1 MEKETRSG
9 LIRATIAYFVIAI
22 IMGILSFGSSLTV
35 GEIGSFLPYIPPDL
49 SAVGVYVIFVPLL
62 VGISFFYVSILI
74 GALFEGTINR
84 VIISGLYAGG
94 FSSFIVVYMIIQ
106 PMSEINQVAGYLFM
120 GSYAIYFIYS
130 IISVIAELRD
140 QNYLRVITGAL
151 AIFILGQ
158 VCVQLV
164 SLYMVAPGVPE
175 TEQVTLIKEMLNIG
189 FSVASGITL
198 VGIFRDSRNVYLSQ
212 FGGLA
217 SNYFF
222 VTALSLIGTL
232 YLNFIGGRLTDV
244 NPVIKQLS
252 PYIEWTGVVIVGA
265 FIFTV
270 MRRGMTETMMVP
282 TEIGDWGKHIQDTSS
297 TKGKQ
302 LKDFTEMINEFVERG
317 QKERLTVKLFRF
329 LNENRASEPE
339 MGKCLKELIDYEDQ
353 KHPNFAKR
361 GTSKKVDENNQERRM
376 LVLART
382 VQHINGLG
390 LSAYRSKG
398 QKQGTEENKEK

>member
-1 MEKETRSG
+1 MEAETRSG
-9 LIRATIAYFVIAI
+9 LIRATVAYFVIAV
-22 IMGILSFGSSLTV
+22 IMSILSFGSTLTV
-35 GEIGSFLPYIPPDL
+35 GEIGSFLPYIPPDM
-49 SAVGVYVIFVPLL
+49 SQVGVYVLFVPLL
-62 VGISFFYVSILI
+62 VGISFFYVSVLI

-94 FSSFIVVYMIIQ
+94 FSSFIVVFMIIQ
-106 PMSEINQVAGYLFM
+106 PMSEANQVAGYLFM
-120 GSYAIYFIYS
+120 GSFAIYFIYS

-140 QNYLRVITGAL
+140 QHYLRVISGAL

-164 SLYMVAPGVPE
+164 NLYMIAPGVPE

-189 FSVASGITL
+189 FGVASGITL

-212 FGGLA
+212 FGGIA

-232 YLNFIGGRLTDV
+232 YLNFIGGRLTEV

-282 TEIGDWGKHIQDTSS
+282 TELGDWGKHIQDTSS

-302 LKDFTEMINEFVERG
+302 LKDFTEIIKEFVDRG
-317 QKERLTVKLFRF
+317 QKERLVVKLFRF

-339 MGKCLKELIDYEDQ
+339 MGQCLKELIDYEDQ

-361 GTSKKVDENNQERRM
+361 GMSKKVDENNQERRM
-376 LVLART
+376 LILART
-382 VQHINGLG
+382 VQHINALGLG
-390 LSAYRSKG
+390 AYRSKG
-398 QKQGTEENKEK
+398 QNQVTEEIKEK

>member
-22 IMGILSFGSSLTV
+22 IMGILSFGSTLTV

-49 SAVGVYVIFVPLL
+49 SAVGVFVIFVPLL

-94 FSSFIVVYMIIQ
+94 FSSFVVVYMIIQ
-106 PMSEINQVAGYLFM
+106 PMSEANQVAGYLFM

-140 QNYLRVITGAL
+140 QHYLRVISGSL

-158 VCVQLV
+158 VCVQMV
-164 SLYMVAPGVPE
+164 NLYMVAPGVPE

-212 FGGLA
+212 FGGIA

-282 TEIGDWGKHIQDTSS
+282 TELGDWGKHIQDTSS

-302 LKDFTEMINEFVERG
+302 LKDFTEIIKEFVDRG
-317 QKERLTVKLFRF
+317 KKERIIVKLFRF

-339 MGKCLKELIDYEDQ
+339 MGRCLKELIEYEDQ

-361 GTSKKVDENNQERRM
+361 GVSKKVDENNQERRM
-376 LVLART
+376 LILERT

-390 LSAYRSKG
+390 LGAYRSKG
-398 QKQGTEENKEK
+398 QNQVTEEIKEN

>member
-9 LIRATIAYFVIAI
+9 LIRATVVYFVIAA
-22 IMGILSFGSSLTV
+22 IMGILSFGSTLTV
-35 GEIGSFLPYIPPDL
+35 GEIGSFLPYIPPDM
-49 SAVGVYVIFVPLL
+49 SGVGVYVLFVPLL

-94 FSSFIVVYMIIQ
+94 FSSFIVVFMIIQ
-106 PMSEINQVAGYLFM
+106 PISETTQVAGYLFM
-120 GSYAIYFIYS
+120 GSFAIYFIYS

-140 QNYLRVITGAL
+140 QHYLRVISGAL

-158 VCVQLV
+158 VCIQLV
-164 SLYMVAPGVPE
+164 NLYMVAPGVPE
-175 TEQVTLIKEMLNIG
+175 TEQVTLIKEMMNIG
-189 FSVASGITL
+189 FGVASGITL

-212 FGGLA
+212 FGGIA

-232 YLNFIGGRLTDV
+232 YLNFIGGKLTEV

-270 MRRGMTETMMVP
+270 MRRGITETMMVP
-282 TEIGDWGKHIQDTSS
+282 TELGDWGKHVQDTSS

-302 LKDFTEMINEFVERG
+302 LKDFTEMIKEFVDRG
-317 QKERLTVKLFRF
+317 QKERLIVKLFRF

-339 MGKCLKELIDYEDQ
+339 MGQCLKELIDYEDQ
-353 KHPNFAKR
+353 THPNFAKR
-361 GTSKKVDENNQERRM
+361 GSSKKVDDNNQERRM
-376 LVLART
+376 LILART
-382 VQHINGLG
+382 VQHINALGLG
-390 LSAYRSKG
+390 AYRSTG
-398 QKQGTEENKEK
+398 QNQVTEEIKEN

>member
-1 MEKETRSG
+1 MEAETRSG
-9 LIRATIAYFVIAI
+9 LIRATIVYFVIAA
-22 IMGILSFGSSLTV
+22 IMGILSFGSTLTV
-35 GEIGSFLPYIPPDL
+35 GEIGSFLPYIPPDM
-49 SAVGVYVIFVPLL
+49 SQVGVYVLFVPLL
-62 VGISFFYVSILI
+62 VGISFFYVSVLI

-94 FSSFIVVYMIIQ
+94 FSSFIVVFMIIQ
-106 PMSEINQVAGYLFM
+106 PMSEANQVAGYLFM
-120 GSYAIYFIYS
+120 GSFAIYFIYS

-140 QNYLRVITGAL
+140 QHYLRVISGAL

-164 SLYMVAPGVPE
+164 NLYMIAPGVPE

-189 FSVASGITL
+189 FGVASGITL

-212 FGGLA
+212 FGGIA

-232 YLNFIGGRLTDV
+232 YLNFIGGRLTEV

-282 TEIGDWGKHIQDTSS
+282 TELGDWGKHIQDTSS

-302 LKDFTEMINEFVERG
+302 LKDFTEIIKEFVDRG
-317 QKERLTVKLFRF
+317 QKERLVVKLFRF

-339 MGKCLKELIDYEDQ
+339 MGQCLKELIDYEDQ

-361 GTSKKVDENNQERRM
+361 GMSKKVDENNQERRM
-376 LVLART
+376 LILART
-382 VQHINGLG
+382 VQHINALGLG
-390 LSAYRSKG
+390 AYRSKG
-398 QKQGTEENKEK
+398 QNQVTEEIKEK

>member
-9 LIRATIAYFVIAI
+9 LIQATVAYFIIAV
-22 IMGILSFGSSLTV
+22 IMGILSFGSTLTV

-49 SAVGVYVIFVPLL
+49 SQVGVYVLFVPLL
-62 VGISFFYVSILI
+62 VGISFFYVAILI
-74 GALFEGTINR
+74 GALYEGTINR
-84 VIISGLYAGG
+84 VIISGLIAGG
-94 FSSFIVVYMIIQ
+94 FSSFIVVFMIIQ
-106 PMSEINQVAGYLFM
+106 PMSEATQVAGYLFM
-120 GSYAIYFIYS
+120 GLFAIYFIYT

-140 QNYLRVITGAL
+140 QHYLRVISGAL
-151 AIFILGQ
+151 SVFILGQ

-164 SLYMVAPGVPE
+164 NLYMITPGVPVS
-175 TEQVTLIKEMLNIG
+175 EQVILIKEMLNIG
-189 FSVASGITL
+189 FGVASVITL
-198 VGIFRDSRNVYLSQ
+198 VGIFRDSRNVYLAQ
-212 FGGLA
+212 FGGVA

-232 YLNFIGGRLTDV
+232 YLNFVGGRLTDV
-244 NPVIKQLS
+244 NPVIEQLS

-270 MRRGMTETMMVP
+270 MRRGMTESMMVP
-282 TEIGDWGKHIQDTSS
+282 TELGDWGKHIQDTSS

-302 LKDFTEMINEFVERG
+302 LKDFTEIIKEFVDRG
-317 QKERLTVKLFRF
+317 KKERLIVKLFRF

-339 MGKCLKELIDYEDQ
+339 MGRCLKELIEYEDQ

-361 GTSKKVDENNQERRM
+361 GVSKKVDENNQERRM
-376 LVLART
+376 LILART

-390 LSAYRSKG
+390 LGAYRSKG
-398 QKQGTEENKEK
+398 QNQVTEEIKEN

>member
-1 MEKETRSG
+1 VEKETRSG
-9 LIRATIAYFVIAI
+9 LIQATVAYFVIAV
-22 IMGILSFGSSLTV
+22 IMGILSFGSTLTV

-49 SAVGVYVIFVPLL
+49 SQVGVYILFVPLL
-62 VGISFFYVSILI
+62 VGISFFYVAILI
-74 GALFEGTINR
+74 GALYEGTINR

-94 FSSFIVVYMIIQ
+94 FSSFIVVFMIIQ
-106 PMSEINQVAGYLFM
+106 PMSEATQIAGYLFM
-120 GSYAIYFIYS
+120 GSFAIYFIYT

-140 QNYLRVITGAL
+140 QHYLRVISGAL
-151 AIFILGQ
+151 SIFILGQ

-164 SLYMVAPGVPE
+164 NLYMITPGVPVS
-175 TEQVTLIKEMLNIG
+175 EQVILIKEMLNIG
-189 FSVASGITL
+189 FSVASVITL
-198 VGIFRDSRNVYLSQ
+198 VGIFRDSRNVYLAQ
-212 FGGLA
+212 FGGVA

-232 YLNFIGGRLTDV
+232 YLNFVGGRLTDV

-270 MRRGMTETMMVP
+270 MRRGMTESMMVP
-282 TEIGDWGKHIQDTSS
+282 TELGDWGKHIQDTSS

-302 LKDFTEMINEFVERG
+302 LKDFTEIIKEFVDRG
-317 QKERLTVKLFRF
+317 KKERLIVKLFRF

-339 MGKCLKELIDYEDQ
+339 MGRCLKELIEYEDQ

-361 GTSKKVDENNQERRM
+361 GVSKKVDENNQERRM
-376 LVLART
+376 LILART

-390 LSAYRSKG
+390 LGAYRSKG
-398 QKQGTEENKEK
+398 QNQVTEEIKEN

>member
-22 IMGILSFGSSLTV
+22 IMGILSFGSTLTV

-106 PMSEINQVAGYLFM
+106 PMSEANQIAGYLFM

-140 QNYLRVITGAL
+140 QHYLRVISGSL

-158 VCVQLV
+158 VCVQMV
-164 SLYMVAPGVPE
+164 NLYMVAPGVPE

-212 FGGLA
+212 FGGIA

-232 YLNFIGGRLTDV
+232 YLNFMGGRLTDV

-282 TEIGDWGKHIQDTSS
+282 TELGDWGKHIQDTSS

-302 LKDFTEMINEFVERG
+302 LKDFTEIIKEFVDRG
-317 QKERLTVKLFRF
+317 MKERLIVKLFRF

-361 GTSKKVDENNQERRM
+361 GVSKKVDENNQERRM

-390 LSAYRSKG
+390 LGAYRSKG
-398 QKQGTEENKEK
+398 QNQETEENKEK